1 MNISEIISKI
11 RAAAQGAKPTAPK
24 PPPMHL
30 EPLPPL
36 PLPEGLEQ
44 ALIALRRWYRLVM
57 MTTGLFLLLGAVSG
71 LVLVQGLA
79 DWWINLPWL
88 GRAVFFVTDL
98 VLLSFIYRN
107 HLHRPLQKKLGLSE
121 TALLV
126 EKKWPE
132 LNQSVITAVELAEGN
147 ARASRGSP
155 QLVEVILEQA
165 RERTSA
171 LDFNEVVPTRVFR
184 RWLLCGGGAA
194 LVVLMLAWA
203 AWPASLILVERIC
216 LLNVPLPTRTTVVSL
231 TRDMIKPIGGD
242 VEIRARAEGVIP
254 THGSVTVTYE
264 QDAAQQ
270 YPLMVLPDA
279 PATFSFTVHNLQ
291 KPFKYRFS
299 LNDGRGPEFT
309 VKAKVPPALASV
321 ECTQIFPAYTKIFQP
336 RKLPP
341 TGLTLLAGSRLKV
354 KAVATESLISATVI
368 QQGVSQTIPMTL
380 NPSNQSMEVDIPI
393 PAKNLTGFSIHLVDA
408 DGLGSMNETV
418 YPIEIVPDK
427 PPTIKITAPAAESET
442 ITLRAKPVIE
452 FQASDDYGLTQLSFN
467 YELVPPPVAGESEP
481 AAPQEQHIPIKINAG
496 EAGTHYQF
504 ALNVST
510 QTPAWHEGW
519 LVNYWIEAVDNNT
532 ATGPGVT
539 KTDRQQ
545 FEIISPEAKQTEIL
559 ARLKQNA
566 SDLNTL
572 SDTQEKASHAVGEV
586 ILRK

>member
-1 MNISEIISKI
+1 
-11 RAAAQGAKPTAPK
+11 
-24 PPPMHL
+24 
-30 EPLPPL
+30 
-36 PLPEGLEQ
+36 
-44 ALIALRRWYRLVM
+44 
-57 MTTGLFLLLGAVSG
+57 
-71 LVLVQGLA
+71 
-79 DWWINLPWL
+79 
-88 GRAVFFVTDL
+88 
-98 VLLSFIYRN
+98 
-107 HLHRPLQKKLGLSE
+107 
-121 TALLV
+121 V
-126 EKKWPE
+126 EKKWPD
-132 LNQSVITAVELAEGN
+132 LKQSVITAVELAEGN

-155 QLVEVILEQA
+155 QLVEVVLEQA
-165 RERTSA
+165 RERTAA
-171 LDFNEVVPTRVFR
+171 LDFNEVVPTRAFR
-184 RWLLCGGGAA
+184 RWLLGGGGAA
-194 LVVLMLAWA
+194 LVVLALAWA
-203 AWPASLILVERIC
+203 AWPASLVLVERIC
-216 LLNVPLPTRTTVVSL
+216 LLNVPLPTRTTVVSI

-242 VEIRARAEGVIP
+242 VEVRARAEGVIP
-254 THGSVTVTYE
+254 KHGSVTVAYE
-264 QDAAQQ
+264 QDAVQE
-270 YPLMVLPDA
+270 YPLTPLPDA

-291 KPFKYRFS
+291 KPFRYRFS

-321 ECTQIFPAYTKIFQP
+321 ECTQVFPAYTRIFQP

-354 KAVATESLISATVI
+354 KAVATETLTSATVI

-427 PPTIKITAPAAESET
+427 PPAVKITAPAAESET
-442 ITLRAKPVIE
+442 ITLRAKPMIE

-467 YELVPPPVAGESEP
+467 YELVPPAVAGETEP
-481 AAPQEQHIPIKINAG
+481 AAPLEQHIPIKINAG
-496 EAGTHYQF
+496 DAGTHYQF
-504 ALNVST
+504 VLNVST

-559 ARLKQNA
+559 TRLKQNA
-566 SDLNTL
+566 SDLNTI
-572 SDTQEKASHAVGEV
+572 SDIQEKASHAVGEV

>member
-1 MNISEIISKI
+1 MNISKIFSKI
-11 RAAAQGAKPTAPK
+11 RAAAQGAKATVPK
-24 PPPMHL
+24 PPLKLL

-36 PLPEGLEQ
+36 PLPEELVQ
-44 ALIALRRWYRLVM
+44 ALTALRRWHRLVM
-57 MTTGLFLLLGAVSG
+57 MTTGLFLLLGAISG
-71 LVLVQGLA
+71 LIFVQSLA
-79 DWWINLPWL
+79 DWWFDLPWVA
-88 GRAVFFVTDL
+88 RAVFFVADIF
-98 VLLSFIYRN
+98 LLSLIYRN
-107 HLHRPLQKKLGLSE
+107 RLYRPLQKKLGLSE

-155 QLVEVILEQA
+155 QLVDVVLIQA
-165 RERTSA
+165 QERTSA
-171 LDFNEVVPTRVFR
+171 LDFNEVVPTRAFR
-184 RWLLCGGGAA
+184 RWLLGGGSAA

-216 LLNVPLPTRTTVVSL
+216 LLNVPLPTRTTVVSI
-231 TRDMIKPIGGD
+231 TRDMIKPVGGD

-254 THGSVTVTYE
+254 MHGHVTVTYE
-264 QDAAQQ
+264 QDAAQE
-270 YPLMVLPDA
+270 YPLTVLPDA

-291 KPFKYRFS
+291 KPFKYHFN

-354 KAVATESLISATVI
+354 KAIATESLISATVI
-368 QQGVSQTIPMTL
+368 QQGVSRPIPMTL
-380 NPSNQSMEVDIPI
+380 NPTNQSIAADILI
-393 PAKNLTGFSIHLVDA
+393 PAKNLTGFSIHLVVA

-427 PPTIKITAPAAESET
+427 PPTVKITAPAAESET

-467 YELVPPPVAGESEP
+467 YELVPPPVAGETDP
-481 AAPQEQHIPIKINAG
+481 AAPLEQHIPIKINPDG
-496 EAGTHYQF
+496 VGTHYQF

-510 QTPAWHEGW
+510 LTPAWHEGW

-539 KTDRQQ
+539 RTDHQQ
-545 FEIISPEAKQTEIL
+545 FEIITPEAKQTEIL
-559 ARLKQNA
+559 ARMKQNA
-566 SDLNTL
+566 SDLDTL